1 MIRRL
6 EDEKTI
12 CNMAQELRALILLC
26 SILVL
31 FYSILFSYINDEQQ
45 NPYMDEIFHIPQAQ
59 NYCHGNF
66 YHWND
71 KITTLPGL
79 YIQSLVL
86 LYPLSFASSR
96 PMSSICNAFYLRLTN
111 VFTLLGCFLVMHMIA
126 KKFITKSKEEKQKVC
141 V

>member
-1 MIRRL
+1 
-6 EDEKTI
+6 
-12 CNMAQELRALILLC
+12 MAQELRALISLC

-31 FYSILFSYINDEQQ
+31 FSSILFSYINNEQQ

-86 LYPLSFASSR
+86 LYPI
-96 PMSSICNAFYLRLTN
+96 SSICNAFYLRLTN
-111 VFTLLGCFLVMHMIA
+111 VFMLLGCFLVMYMIA
-126 KKFITKSKEEKQKVC
+126 KKLITKSKEEKVC